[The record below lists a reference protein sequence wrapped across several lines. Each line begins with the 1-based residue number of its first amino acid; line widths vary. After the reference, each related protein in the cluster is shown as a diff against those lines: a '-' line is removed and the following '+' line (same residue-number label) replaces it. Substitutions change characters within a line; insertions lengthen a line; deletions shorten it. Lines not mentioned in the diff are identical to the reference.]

1 MDHID
6 PNNPNNPKHRTNP
19 ERQRLIVMNHMHE
32 DHRPRSQDNWIE
44 RTCVYLRT
52 RTADHWMMF
61 AAGMLLGAILS

>member
-1 MDHID
+1 
-6 PNNPNNPKHRTNP
+6 
-19 ERQRLIVMNHMHE
+19 MNHMHE